1 MTKPTSDWD
10 KFRLLL
16 WKNWVLQW
24 NHKISLCLELF
35 IPVIFALLLVLV
47 RTLVVPED
55 EGITKYPPISI
66 NNLSLMR

>member
-24 NHKISLCLELF
+24 NHKIALCLELF

-47 RTLVVPED
+47 RTLVVPEN
-55 EGITKYPPISI
+55 EGITKYPPVSI
-66 NNLSLMR
+66 KNLSLMR

>member
-24 NHKISLCLELF
+24 NHKLLCLELF

-47 RTLVVPED
+47 RTLVVPEN
-55 EGITKYPPISI
+55 EGITKYPPVSI
-66 NNLSLMR
+66 KNLSLM